1 MMQNMTGTRILKM
14 RNSERKKREKN
25 MKPFLIQDF
34 LSIRIE
40 VDKRYFGSHQL
51 ELEYVVSDSDG
62 SEGSEAQPELPTETL
77 EDFVEKGLF
86 THQNSLVSMFLPSSL
101 GAKIPSCSNP
111 RLECEQHL
119 ASQNKLPACHPTYE
133 KQ

>member
-40 VDKRYFGSHQL
+40 VDKLYFGSRKL
-51 ELEYVVSDSDG
+51 ELE
-62 SEGSEAQPELPTETL
+62 
-77 EDFVEKGLF
+77 
-86 THQNSLVSMFLPSSL
+86 
-101 GAKIPSCSNP
+101 
-111 RLECEQHL
+111 
-119 ASQNKLPACHPTYE
+119 
-133 KQ
+133 